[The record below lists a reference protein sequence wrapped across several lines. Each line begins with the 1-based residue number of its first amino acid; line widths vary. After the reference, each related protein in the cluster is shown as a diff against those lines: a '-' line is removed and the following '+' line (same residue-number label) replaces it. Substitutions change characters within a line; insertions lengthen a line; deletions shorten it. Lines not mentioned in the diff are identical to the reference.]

1 MVEGLLQRGYK
12 VNVFD
17 IKVTYEEDRVTFFT
31 GDLCNKQ
38 VRCATCRDDQ
48 HHHDALCRTCCLH
61 WLVLVLYS
69 SLCMSPPAAL
79 SNRSLYLVE

>member
-38 VRCATCRDDQ
+38 VRCATCSDDQ

-61 WLVLVLYS
+61 WLVLV
-69 SLCMSPPAAL
+69 
-79 SNRSLYLVE
+79 